1 MIGIFKLVEVVGTV
15 NAVNVGGVASKL
27 AQELPT
33 ESAGGVYPV
42 KVAMPLVTCNIV
54 LIAEVTQASQ
64 SA

>member
-15 NAVNVGGVASKL
+15 NAVNVGGVVSRL

-33 ESAGGVYPV
+33 ESAGGAYPV
-42 KVAMPLVTCNIV
+42 KVGMPPVTCTIV